1 MFSKILIAN
10 RGEIALRIIR
20 ACREMGIKSVCVFS
34 EADRDGPWLE
44 MADEAYCIGPAPSV
58 KSYLDISRIMATAE
72 ISDVDAIHP
81 GYGFLAENAHFAEVC
96 ESSGIKFIGPSPEAI
111 RLLGNKASA
120 RELAV
125 KSKVPLLPGTKD
137 LVEDE
142 KEAVEIA
149 NGIGYPVIVKAAA
162 GGGGR
167 GMRVAHNEIAL
178 VNGYLQARTEAA
190 TAFKDDGVYIEK
202 YLERPRHVEI
212 QIISD
217 SHGNYVYCGER
228 DCSLQRRHQKLVEEA
243 PSPIMTPEL
252 REKMGETAVRL
263 CKAAGYVTAGTA
275 EFLLDKNGNFYF
287 MEVNTRI
294 QVEHPV
300 SELVTRTD
308 LIRAQI
314 MAAAGEK
321 LPFTQDD
328 VEVRGHAIEVRIN
341 AEDPDNGFR
350 PSPGRIT
357 DLVVPGGPGV
367 RWDSHIKVGYSI
379 PPTYDSMVAKLLVFA
394 DDRPKAIARMRRA
407 LGELKIEGI
416 KTTASLHQRI
426 MNDANFIKGDVDTGY
441 IENVLLAKQ

>member
-10 RGEIALRIIR
+10 RGEIALRVIR
-20 ACREMGIKSVCVFS
+20 ACREMGVRTVCVYS
-34 EADRDGPWLE
+34 EADRDGPWLQF
-44 MADEAYCIGPAPSV
+44 ADETYCIGPPPSS
-58 KSYLDISRIMATAE
+58 KSYLDVSRIMAAAE
-72 ISDVDAIHP
+72 VADVDAIHP
-81 GYGFLAENAHFAEVC
+81 GYGFLSENAHFAEVC
-96 ESSGIKFIGPSPEAI
+96 QSSGIQFIGPSPEAI

-120 RELAV
+120 RDLAV
-125 KSKVPLLPGTKD
+125 RTNVPLLPGTRE

-149 NGIGYPVIVKAAA
+149 NDIGYPVIVKAAA

-178 VNGYLQARTEAA
+178 VNGFRQAKTEAA
-190 TAFKDDGVYIEK
+190 AAFKDDGVYIEK
-202 YLERPRHVEI
+202 FLQRPRHVEI
-212 QIISD
+212 QIIAD
-217 SHGNYVYCGER
+217 SHGNTVYCGER

-243 PSPIMTPEL
+243 PSPVLTPKL
-252 REKMGETAVRL
+252 RKKMGETAVRL
-263 CKAAGYVTAGTA
+263 CEAAKYVTAGTV
-275 EFLLDKNGNFYF
+275 EFLLDREGNFYF

-314 MAAAGEK
+314 LAAAGEK
-321 LPFTQDD
+321 LPFSQSD

-357 DLVVPGGPGV
+357 DLFVPGGPGV
-367 RWDSHIKVGYSI
+367 RWDSHIKPGYSI
-379 PPTYDSMVAKLLVFA
+379 PPNYDSMVAKLLVFA
-394 DDRPKAIARMRRA
+394 EDRPKAIARMSRA
-407 LGELKIEGI
+407 LNELKIEGI
-416 KTTASLHQRI
+416 KTTIPLHQKI
-426 MNDANFIKGDVDTGY
+426 MLDANFIKGDVDTGY
-441 IENVLLAKQ
+441 IENVLLAR

>member
-20 ACREMGIKSVCVFS
+20 ACREMGIKAVCVYS
-34 EADRDGPWLE
+34 EADKHGPWLDI
-44 MADEAYCIGPAPSV
+44 ADEKYCIGPAPSI
-58 KSYLDISRIMATAE
+58 KSYLDISRIMAAAE
-72 ISDVDAIHP
+72 VADVDAIHP
-81 GYGFLAENAHFAEVC
+81 GYGFLSENAHFAEVC
-96 ESSGIKFIGPSPEAI
+96 QSSGISFIGPSPEAI
-111 RLLGNKASA
+111 RLLGNKAKA

-125 KSKVPLLPGTKD
+125 KVGVPLLPGTKE
-137 LVEDE
+137 LVADD
-142 KEAVEIA
+142 KEAIEIA
-149 NGIGYPVIVKAAA
+149 NDIGYPVIVKAAA

-178 VNGYLQARTEAA
+178 VNGFLQAKSEAA

-212 QIISD
+212 QIIAD
-217 SHGNYVYCGER
+217 SAGNYVYCGER

-252 REKMGETAVRL
+252 RQKMGAAAVTL
-263 CKAAGYVTAGTA
+263 CKAANYVTAGTA
-275 EFLLDKNGNFYF
+275 EFLVDKKGNFFF

-308 LIRAQI
+308 LIQAQI

-321 LPFTQDD
+321 LPFTQAD

-350 PSPGRIT
+350 PSPGKIT
-357 DLVVPGGPGV
+357 DLFVPGGPGV
-367 RWDSHIKVGYSI
+367 RWDSHIKVGYTI
-379 PPTYDSMVAKLLVFA
+379 PPTYDSMVGKLLVFA
-394 DDRPKAIARMRRA
+394 KDRPTAIARMRRA
-407 LGELKIEGI
+407 LGEFVIEGI
-416 KTTASLHQRI
+416 KTTIPLHQKI
-426 MNDANFIKGDVDTGY
+426 MHDANFIKGDVDTGY
-441 IENVLLAKQ
+441 IENVLLAR

>member
-20 ACREMGIKSVCVFS
+20 ACREMGIKTVCVYS
-34 EADRDGPWLE
+34 EADKDGPWLQF
-44 MADEAYCIGPAPSV
+44 ADETYCIGPPPSV
-58 KSYLDISRIMATAE
+58 KSYLDISRIMAAAE
-72 ISDVDAIHP
+72 VSDVDAIHP
-81 GYGFLAENAHFAEVC
+81 GYGFLSENSHFAEVC
-96 ESSGIKFIGPSPEAI
+96 QSSGITFIGPSAEAI

-120 RELAV
+120 RDLAIQA
-125 KSKVPLLPGTKD
+125 KVPLLPGTKD
-137 LVEDE
+137 LVPND
-142 KEAVEIA
+142 KEAIEIA
-149 NGIGYPVIVKAAA
+149 NEIGYPVIVKAAA

-178 VNGYLQARTEAA
+178 VNGFLQAKSEAA

-243 PSPIMTPEL
+243 PSPVMTPEL
-252 REKMGETAVRL
+252 REKMGEAAVRL
-263 CKAAGYVTAGTA
+263 CKNSGYVTAGTV
-275 EFLLDKNGNFYF
+275 EFLLDKKNNFYF

-308 LIRAQI
+308 LIEAQI
-314 MAAAGEK
+314 CAAAGEK
-321 LPFTQDD
+321 LPFTQED

-341 AEDPDNGFR
+341 AEDAENGFR
-350 PSPGRIT
+350 PSPGKIT
-357 DLVVPGGPGV
+357 DLFIPGGPGV

-379 PPTYDSMVAKLLVFA
+379 PPTYDSMVGKLLVFA
-394 DDRPKAIARMRRA
+394 RDREKAIARMRRA
-407 LGELKIEGI
+407 LGEFKIEGI
-416 KTTASLHQRI
+416 KTTIPLHQRI
-426 MNDANFIKGDVDTGY
+426 MQDANFIKGDVDTGY
-441 IENVLLAKQ
+441 IENVLLAR

>member
-20 ACREMGIKSVCVFS
+20 ACREMGIKAVCVYS
-34 EADRDGPWLE
+34 EADKFGPWLDI
-44 MADEAYCIGPAPSV
+44 ADEKYCIGPAPSV
-58 KSYLDISRIMATAE
+58 KSYLDISRIMAAAE
-72 ISDVDAIHP
+72 VADVDAIHP
-81 GYGFLAENAHFAEVC
+81 GYGFLSENAHFAEVC
-96 ESSGIKFIGPSPEAI
+96 QSSGISFIGPSPEAI
-111 RLLGNKASA
+111 RLLGNKAKA

-125 KSKVPLLPGTKD
+125 KVGVPLLPGTKE
-137 LVEDE
+137 LVADD
-142 KEAVEIA
+142 KEAIEIA
-149 NGIGYPVIVKAAA
+149 NDIGYPVIVKAAA

-178 VNGYLQARTEAA
+178 VNGFLQAKSEAA

-212 QIISD
+212 QIIAD
-217 SHGNYVYCGER
+217 SGGNYVYCGER

-252 REKMGETAVRL
+252 REKMGAAAVTL
-263 CKAAGYVTAGTA
+263 CKAANYVTAGTV
-275 EFLLDKNGNFYF
+275 EFLVDKKGNFFF

-308 LIRAQI
+308 LIQAQI

-321 LPFTQDD
+321 LPFTQAD

-350 PSPGRIT
+350 PSPGKIT
-357 DLVVPGGPGV
+357 DLFIPGGPGV
-367 RWDSHIKVGYSI
+367 RWDSHIKVGYTI
-379 PPTYDSMVAKLLVFA
+379 PPNYDSMVGKLLVFA
-394 DDRPKAIARMRRA
+394 KDRPAAIARMRRA
-407 LGELKIEGI
+407 LGEFVIEGI
-416 KTTASLHQRI
+416 KTTIPLHQRI
-426 MNDANFIKGDVDTGY
+426 MQDANFIKGDVDTGY
-441 IENVLLAKQ
+441 IENVLLAR